1 MRIGAVIMIVGA
13 HDAPNA
19 ASRPTVPVPDGRRRT
34 RILAWRQRWHDE
46 CQRHRCRGAV
56 GPDAAWCSR
65 RSSRHRAAARTPQA
79 VQLACTRRCLPQ
91 SQRDSVRPGPL
102 PAADAG
108 PAGRRLASARPPIL
122 RRSVPAG
129 RQSAAAEDA
138 ATDPTYQRK
147 TPCPN
152 QPHPVRIRA
161 LPLSGRAHP
170 LTAPPH
176 PSRRSRRCHRRLRRR
191 TRALSGPRSACS
203 AGRCR
208 RCARCCAEPPA
219 MRSPG
224 RRAGGQRPSWLAVRH
239 PACPRSRD
247 RRRRGALRGS

>member
-1 MRIGAVIMIVGA
+1 MTLAMPRPGRPCRCLMAAAGPGSWPGGSGDTMNASDI
-13 HDAPNA
+13 DAPGRSALTRPGA
-19 ASRPTVPVPDGRRRT
+19 AAGHPGTEQRHGCRRRFS
-34 RILAWRQRWHDE
+34 L
-46 CQRHRCRGAV
+46 
-56 GPDAAWCSR
+56 
-65 RSSRHRAAARTPQA
+65 RAP
-79 VQLACTRRCLPQ
+79 RRCLPQ
-91 SQRDSVRPGPL
+91 SQRDSVRPGPP

-108 PAGRRLASARPPIL
+108 PAGRRPAAARPPIL

-161 LPLSGRAHP
+161 LPPSGRAHP

-176 PSRRSRRCHRRLRRR
+176 PGRRSRRCHRRLRRR
-191 TRALSGPRSACS
+191 TRAHSGPRSACS
-203 AGRCR
+203 ARRCR

-224 RRAGGQRPSWLAVRH
+224 RRAGGPRPSWLAVRH

-247 RRRRGALRGS
+247 RRRHGALGGS